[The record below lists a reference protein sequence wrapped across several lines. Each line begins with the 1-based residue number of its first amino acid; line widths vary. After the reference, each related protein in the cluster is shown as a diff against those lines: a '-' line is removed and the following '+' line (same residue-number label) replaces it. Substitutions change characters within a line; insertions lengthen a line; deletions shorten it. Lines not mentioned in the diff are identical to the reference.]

1 MHTRRGFLLQALRG
15 VDIALLLIACGL
27 ASWIPYD
34 QTGRGLTFPEF
45 LRLRVEVSNFV
56 IFAGWLAV
64 WQLSFQQFGLYRS
77 RRLAPIGTEPAL
89 IAGAT
94 LLGTLSLAVAA
105 VMFSISIA
113 TPRFLVAVWLI
124 STVLTIAVRLGLRY
138 TLYMSRLRGRKLR
151 CLLIAGTN
159 DRAFEFARR
168 VHDHPE
174 LGYRVIG
181 LVDEPRA
188 LPEDFGTLGYRL
200 VTDFEGFQAYLRAH
214 VVDEVVVC
222 LPVKSQY
229 EAAAG
234 IIEICREQGVMVR
247 FLSDV
252 FNNPDLSQDIPV
264 ITSSAGLEP
273 SAATGVKRALDV
285 FVSLFMLTLLAPLAA
300 VIIVAIKLTSSG
312 PTHFG
317 QERLGLNKHRF
328 RMLKFRTMGVNAEAQ
343 QAALEELN
351 EAEGPVFKIK
361 NDPRVT
367 SIGRVLRKTSLDEL
381 PQLFNVLK
389 GDMSLVGPRPL
400 PVKDYEGFDE
410 DWHRRRF
417 SVRPG
422 MTCLWQVGGRSD
434 VSFSRWMELDMEY
447 IDNWSLGLDLRI
459 LARTIPAVLRGS
471 GAS

>member
-1 MHTRRGFLLQALRG
+1 
-15 VDIALLLIACGL
+15 
-27 ASWIPYD
+27 
-34 QTGRGLTFPEF
+34 
-45 LRLRVEVSNFV
+45 
-56 IFAGWLAV
+56 
-64 WQLSFQQFGLYRS
+64 
-77 RRLAPIGTEPAL
+77 
-89 IAGAT
+89 
-94 LLGTLSLAVAA
+94 
-105 VMFSISIA
+105 
-113 TPRFLVAVWLI
+113 
-124 STVLTIAVRLGLRY
+124 
-138 TLYMSRLRGRKLR
+138 
-151 CLLIAGTN
+151 
-159 DRAFEFARR
+159 
-168 VHDHPE
+168 
-174 LGYRVIG
+174 
-181 LVDEPRA
+181 
-188 LPEDFGTLGYRL
+188 
-200 VTDFEGFQAYLRAH
+200 
-214 VVDEVVVC
+214 
-222 LPVKSQY
+222 
-229 EAAAG
+229 
-234 IIEICREQGVMVR
+234 MVR

-252 FNNPDLSQDIPV
+252 FNNPDLSHDIPV

-300 VIIVAIKLTSSG
+300 VIIVAIKLTSPG

-367 SIGRVLRKTSLDEL
+367 SIGRLLRKTSLDEL

-459 LARTIPAVLRGS
+459 LARTVPAVLRGS